1 MQANAAIA
9 IPYNTSRPQLRLPEY
24 GRMVTE
30 MVERCKQMPHREMRN
45 LYARQIIHVME
56 GMNEDLR
63 GTENYKGK
71 LWDHLALLGGYELDI
86 DYPQPIRRE
95 EGEQHVEKLS
105 YPGNKIRFRH
115 YGCMVEKML
124 KRIEEL
130 PEGVLRDELV
140 LSAAKRMRLDL
151 IDWRGD
157 RGNLDEKVAGDI
169 EDYTAG
175 HVNRND
181 VLHLLE
187 RAPRTRGRK
196 KRNGY

>member
-1 MQANAAIA
+1 MQDNAAKA
-9 IPYNTSRPQLRLPEY
+9 IPYNTTQPQLRLPEY

-45 LYARQIIHVME
+45 RYARQIIHVME
-56 GMNEDLR
+56 GMNEKLR
-63 GTENYKGK
+63 GTENYMGK
-71 LWDHLALLGGYELDI
+71 LWDHLALLAGYELDI

-95 EGEQHVEKLS
+95 EEEQPTERLS

-130 PEGVLRDELV
+130 PEGALRDELV

-151 IDWRGD
+151 VDWRGD
-157 RGNLDEKVAGDI
+157 RGNLDDKVAGDI

-175 HVNRND
+175 HVTHSEVIR
-181 VLHLLE
+181 LLE
-187 RAPRTRGRK
+187 LVPHTRGRK